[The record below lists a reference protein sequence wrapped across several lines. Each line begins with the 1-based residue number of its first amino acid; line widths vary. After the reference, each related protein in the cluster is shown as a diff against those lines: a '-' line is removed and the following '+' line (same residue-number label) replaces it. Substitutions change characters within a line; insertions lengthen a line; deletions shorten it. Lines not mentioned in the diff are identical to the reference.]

1 MERTEGRAAAD
12 AGRLMELAWGYA
24 APVVI
29 ATAVRYG
36 LFGSIGHRGASI
48 EELVRRT
55 GLSERGLRILLQALV
70 GLRLLRRNGSRF
82 ELTPESATCLVP
94 EQPEYRGGLFL
105 HHVEHLLPRW
115 LQLPEVV
122 RTGRPVR
129 DPRSPAHR
137 YAGFVESLF
146 ASNYPAAKALQRH
159 LQLAGRKEPFQVLD
173 LGAGSGVWG
182 IALAEGAP
190 QVWVTA
196 VDWPEVLLIARKK
209 AAAYGVSDRFRWVE
223 GSFFEVPLGRGYD
236 LVVLGHVLHA
246 EGVEGVRTLLRRSCD
261 ALRPGGLVA
270 IQEFLPDDDRSGP
283 LLPLLFAVNML
294 VNTEAG
300 DTYTLAEL
308 TGWLEEA
315 GFEAVET
322 LNVPAPS
329 PMVLARKPAP

>member
-1 MERTEGRAAAD
+1 MEDRAAPD
-12 AGRLMELAWGYA
+12 AGRLMDLAWGYA

-36 LFGSIGHRGASI
+36 LFELIGQRGASL

-70 GLRLLRRNGSRF
+70 GWRLLRRTGSRF
-82 ELTPESATCLVP
+82 ELTPESATYLVP
-94 EQPEYRGGLFL
+94 NRPEYRGELFL
-105 HHVEHLLPRW
+105 HHLEQLLPRW
-115 LQLPEVV
+115 LRLPEVV
-122 RTGRPVR
+122 RTGRPVP
-129 DPRSPAHR
+129 DSRSPAER
-137 YAGFVESLF
+137 YAGFVEALF

-159 LQLAGRKEPFQVLD
+159 LQLADRTEPFHVLD

-190 QVWVTA
+190 LVSVTA
-196 VDWPEVLLIARKK
+196 VDWPEVLVIARKK

-223 GSFFEVPLGRGYD
+223 GSFFEVPLGSGYD

-246 EGVEGVRTLLRRSCD
+246 EGIEGVRRLLRQSYD
-261 ALRPGGLVA
+261 ALRPGGQLA

-283 LLPLLFAVNML
+283 PLPLLFAVNML

-308 TGWLEEA
+308 RGWLEEA

-322 LNVPAPS
+322 LPVPAPS
-329 PMVLARKPAP
+329 PMILAGKPAA